1 MKKVVFGGSFNPP
14 TIAHEKIIEILS
26 NLFDEVIVVPN
37 GTDYIYKNNLNNDD
51 RFKMLEIIANEYSNV
66 TISDIELK
74 RPFTGTVNT
83 LRDLGHPVFACGD
96 DCLKELHNWIDAPSL
111 LAENE
116 FLIFTRHETIP
127 KLKKFLN
134 EDSFLAPYQNK
145 FNFQKLDFPMISSS
159 EYRQT
164 ADRTLL
170 STKIEQYIH
179 SHKLYEVKNMFYN
192 NYLKVAL
199 ATPKVSLGNPMENA
213 NEILNIASNYEKASI
228 IVFPELSITGYSIG
242 DWIFNQELLSAAK
255 DALNYLREKSGQ
267 QILIVGLPL
276 EYAGSIYNVAAV
288 IQNKHILGIIPKV
301 NLPYSREFY
310 EMRFFTSG
318 EKIINQNIK
327 INLFGEEVLFGSLLF
342 KNQAFNVCFGIE
354 ICGDLWANV
363 NPHTKLYQNG
373 ADIVFNISA
382 STFYLNKKRERRM
395 LVEAASNRF
404 EGAYL
409 YVSCGP
415 SDTTSDVTFTGHQIA
430 SICGDTI
437 IDDETLNLESVVNCL
452 DIDLEYIRFSRYT
465 NSYCHKSASD
475 VICANF
481 DLALTE
487 NYILEKKPN
496 LEPFVPKNNDEFND
510 IINIVTTSL
519 KHRLDYIGIDKVVIG
534 ISGGLDSTLALLFA
548 YDTYKKYGMNT
559 KNIHAITM
567 PGLGTGSKSKNL
579 ALNLMSKLNVT
590 SNEVSIKKEAL
601 IQLKLL
607 QHDPAIHDITYENV
621 QARARTNYLMN
632 YANLIGGMVIG
643 TGDMSEIALG
653 WSTFNGDHMAM
664 YNLNAGLPKTAVKA
678 LVKYHIDI
686 YPEIKV
692 ELKKVYNA
700 IISPELTGSDQATED
715 KIGKYQINDF
725 VMYHLFTKGA
735 SKERIIYLLEICF
748 GLKKNQA
755 LKYYTNFLKRFN
767 SNQYKRL
774 TGPEG
779 VKIFELSFSPRGD
792 FRYPGDMK

>member
-1 MKKVVFGGSFNPP
+1 M
-14 TIAHEKIIEILS
+14 
-26 NLFDEVIVVPN
+26 
-37 GTDYIYKNNLNNDD
+37 
-51 RFKMLEIIANEYSNV
+51 
-66 TISDIELK
+66 
-74 RPFTGTVNT
+74 
-83 LRDLGHPVFACGD
+83 
-96 DCLKELHNWIDAPSL
+96 
-111 LAENE
+111 
-116 FLIFTRHETIP
+116 
-127 KLKKFLN
+127 
-134 EDSFLAPYQNK
+134 
-145 FNFQKLDFPMISSS
+145 
-159 EYRQT
+159 
-164 ADRTLL
+164 
-170 STKIEQYIH
+170 
-179 SHKLYEVKNMFYN
+179 
-192 NYLKVAL
+192 
-199 ATPKVSLGNPMENA
+199 
-213 NEILNIASNYEKASI
+213 
-228 IVFPELSITGYSIG
+228 
-242 DWIFNQELLSAAK
+242 
-255 DALNYLREKSGQ
+255 
-267 QILIVGLPL
+267 
-276 EYAGSIYNVAAV
+276 
-288 IQNKHILGIIPKV
+288 
-301 NLPYSREFY
+301 
-310 EMRFFTSG
+310 
-318 EKIINQNIK
+318 
-327 INLFGEEVLFGSLLF
+327 
-342 KNQAFNVCFGIE
+342 
-354 ICGDLWANV
+354 
-363 NPHTKLYQNG
+363 
-373 ADIVFNISA
+373 
-382 STFYLNKKRERRM
+382 
-395 LVEAASNRF
+395 
-404 EGAYL
+404 
-409 YVSCGP
+409 
-415 SDTTSDVTFTGHQIA
+415 
-430 SICGDTI
+430 
-437 IDDETLNLESVVNCL
+437 
-452 DIDLEYIRFSRYT
+452 
-465 NSYCHKSASD
+465 
-475 VICANF
+475 
-481 DLALTE
+481 
-487 NYILEKKPN
+487 
-496 LEPFVPKNNDEFND
+496 
-510 IINIVTTSL
+510 
-519 KHRLDYIGIDKVVIG
+519 VIG